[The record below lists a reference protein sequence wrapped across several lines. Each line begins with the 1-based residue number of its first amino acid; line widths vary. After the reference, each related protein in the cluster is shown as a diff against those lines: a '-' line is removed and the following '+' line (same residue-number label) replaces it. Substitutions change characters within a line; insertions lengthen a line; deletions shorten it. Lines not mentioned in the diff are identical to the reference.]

1 MYKLNT
7 HSSVTYIEA
16 QKEILS
22 IYRISI
28 NGSKLEEKGKRGG
41 LTGFIDRVQN
51 FTTLFPVLPIILT
64 LEMDIILVR
73 HDNL

>member
-22 IYRISI
+22 KYWPSI
-28 NGSKLEEKGKRGG
+28 NGSKLEEKGKRSG
-41 LTGFIDRVQN
+41 LTGFIGRVQN
-51 FTTLFPVLPIILT
+51 FTTLFPVLSIILT
-64 LEMDIILVR
+64 LEMNIILVR
-73 HDNL
+73 YDKL